1 MNQLDEPETEKEPIN
16 QLDEP
21 ETNKE
26 PINQFDEQ
34 ALEKSSANN
43 VMNKRALIMIISVLV
58 VLLLSYA
65 GYYFIKTNI
74 SNTPDA
80 HLYQDVLA
88 AHLKV
93 NNLNSP
99 VAKTKQSDQ
108 TKPANQTKKSNKT
121 KQANQTQ
128 PINKTSK
135 LATATKKLKNNKN
148 TTKISALATKIN
160 TADQSNP
167 ANDYP
172 NNPESP
178 NQINQ
183 DAHQRRNQENPNQI
197 NQKSSQKHNQ
207 AQIEGLHKNTQTS
220 LNSLLESQKKSRDTQ
235 ARHTDK
241 IVFKVE
247 QGQQNTQRSLRQLK
261 HSIGQFMNKINA
273 LLKQQTNKQTK
284 PIPLQQ
290 TNTTVFELVDI
301 SLWDSKPQATIQYQG
316 KMSIVDKGSV
326 RVGWKIVN
334 IDFDKEQISIVHAKN
349 GQQITL
355 ERIR

>member
-1 MNQLDEPETEKEPIN
+1 MNQLDKPETDKA
-16 QLDEP
+16 
-21 ETNKE
+21 
-26 PINQFDEQ
+26 PINQFNEQ
-34 ALEKSSANN
+34 ASEKSSANN

-74 SNTPDA
+74 SDNNNTPDA

-99 VAKTKQSDQ
+99 VAKTKHSDQ

-121 KQANQTQ
+121 KQTNQTQ

-178 NQINQ
+178 HQSNQ
-183 DAHQRRNQENPNQI
+183 DAHQRRNQESPNQI
-197 NQKSSQKHNQ
+197 NQKNNQKHNQ

-241 IVFKVE
+241 IVFKVDE
-247 QGQQNTQRSLRQLK
+247 GQQNTQRSLGQLK
-261 HSIGQFMNKINA
+261 HSIEQFIDKINA
-273 LLKQQTNKQTK
+273 LLKQQANKQAK
-284 PIPLQQ
+284 PMLAQQ
-290 TNTTVFELVDI
+290 TNTAVFELVDI

-355 ERIR
+355 KRIR